1 MSDKAVRPADKSAAK
16 AAAME
21 AMKSAAVKA
30 AAAMKASAA
39 VTTTAVTATMAAT
52 AAMAT
57 TAAADLDQSVGN
69 KFCGPRHGAGTCERQ
84 RFRAL
89 RGRQHQHCRREHACR
104 GGDQASHIAAR
115 ILNEKCNG
123 IRIAGHNKSLP
134 ENARVSARLDRSRRK
149 AIRARLNAS

>member
-52 AAMAT
+52 A
-57 TAAADLDQSVGN
+57 AAADLDQSVGN